1 MNALAIRA
9 VLLDI
14 EGTTSSIS
22 FVYDVMFPFARRE
35 MESYLNQHWDTE
47 DLAKTRES
55 MAHDAGHASFA
66 AWSVAASDR
75 QSQIAL
81 VHDEAIRLMDD
92 DVKATGL
99 KQLQGL
105 VWRSGFA
112 SGELQAH
119 VYDDV
124 PPALEA
130 WHHAGLDVRIFSSG
144 SVQAQKLFFGHTIR
158 GDLLQYFCC
167 HYDTTT
173 GPKQEPSS
181 YEVIAADFGLAPAEI
196 LFISDIVAELDA
208 ARGAGLQ
215 TVLCVR
221 PGNPAIQSYC
231 DHTQINDF
239 TAIHLR

>member
-1 MNALAIRA
+1 MNVLAERA

-35 MESYLNQHWDTE
+35 MESYLNQHWDTD

-55 MAHDAGHASFA
+55 MSHDTGHASFA
-66 AWSVAASDR
+66 SWSSTASDR

-81 VHDEAIRLMDD
+81 VHEEAIRLMDD
-92 DVKATGL
+92 DIKATGL

-124 PPALEA
+124 PPALES
-130 WHHAGLDVRIFSSG
+130 WHNAGLDIRIFSSG
-144 SVQAQKLFFGHTIR
+144 SVQAQKLFFGHTIQ
-158 GDLLQYFCC
+158 GDLLQYISS
-167 HYDTTT
+167 HYDTST
-173 GPKQEPSS
+173 GPKQDPSS
-181 YEVIAADFGLAPAEI
+181 YEVIAADFGLAPVEI
-196 LFISDIVAELDA
+196 LFMSDIVAELDA

-221 PGNPAIQSYC
+221 PGNPAIQSANN
-231 DHTQINDF
+231 HPRINDF